1 MIVDVHC
8 EDDTVQIA
16 RIVDEHS
23 DSYSITFLEPKGHGV
38 YDFSSETELIPK
50 ESISGFYDTEM
61 LEDTDLYMKVQG
73 GYVLMDDSEDED
85 FVCPESEDSE
95 SESESLCEEGTDE
108 EEA

>member
-16 RIVDEHS
+16 RIVHEHAGM
-23 DSYSITFLEPKGHGV
+23 YAVNFLEEKKRGV
-38 YDFSSETELIPK
+38 YDFSSLTELVCK
-50 ESISGFYDTEM
+50 ESISGFYDVDN

-85 FVCPESEDSE
+85 YVCSDSDV
-95 SESESLCEEGTDE
+95 SESESLDDDE
-108 EEA
+108 EDGEEDT

>member
-16 RIVDEHS
+16 RIVHEHAGMQAVN
-23 DSYSITFLEPKGHGV
+23 FLEEKKRGV
-38 YDFSSETELIPK
+38 YDFSSVTELVCK
-50 ESISGFYDTEM
+50 ESISGFYDVDN
-61 LEDTDLYMKVQG
+61 LEDTDLYMKIQG

-85 FVCPESEDSE
+85 YVCSDSDV
-95 SESESLCEEGTDE
+95 SESESLDDDEEGG

>member
-23 DSYSITFLEPKGHGV
+23 DSYSITFLESKKHGV
-38 YDFSSETELIPK
+38 YNFSSETELVPK
-50 ESISGFYDTEM
+50 ESISGFYDVDN

-85 FVCPESEDSE
+85 YVCSDSDVSE

>member
-1 MIVDVHC
+1 MIVDVRC
-8 EDDTVQIA
+8 EDDTIQIA

-85 FVCPESEDSE
+85 YICSDEDV
-95 SESESLCEEGTDE
+95 SESESLIDEDE

>member
-16 RIVDEHS
+16 RIVHEHAGMQAVN
-23 DSYSITFLEPKGHGV
+23 FLEEKKRGV
-38 YDFSSETELIPK
+38 YEFSSVTELVCK
-50 ESISGFYDTEM
+50 ESISGFYDVDH

-73 GYVLMDDSEDED
+73 GYVLIDDSEDED
-85 FVCPESEDSE
+85 FVCPESEESE